1 MMMPPR
7 YPDIQVRMHSR
18 NPFAMV
24 SAVRSAL
31 RHSRVDADEIRRFTD
46 EALSDE
52 EPVRVR
58 SVCSS
63 WADVQM
69 A

>member
-1 MMMPPR
+1 MLMAPR
-7 YPDIQVRMHSR
+7 YPNIRVRLHSR
-18 NPFAMV
+18 NPYAMV

-46 EALSDE
+46 EALVDE
-52 EPVRVR
+52 EPRRVQT
-58 SVCSS
+58 VCAS
-63 WADVQM
+63 WADVDV

>member
-1 MMMPPR
+1 MIMPPR
-7 YPDIQVRMHSR
+7 YPNIRVRMHSR
-18 NPFAMV
+18 NPYAMV

-46 EALSDE
+46 EALSED
-52 EPVRVR
+52 EPVHVR

-63 WADVQM
+63 WADVDM

>member
-1 MMMPPR
+1 MQPR

-18 NPFAMV
+18 NPYAIV

-31 RHSRVDADEIRRFTD
+31 RLSRVDADEIRRFTD
-46 EALSDE
+46 EALRDE
-52 EPVRVR
+52 EPLHVR

-63 WADVQM
+63 WADVQI